1 MLDFITRM
9 FVVVDVDRI
18 LGAVR
23 VVIKRLEK
31 LSVVKNR
38 RINNN
43 QRLNE
48 QIVATVQADVKELNK
63 ADNLAKKLKELL
75 EV

>member
-1 MLDFITRM
+1 MLDFVTRM

-18 LGAVR
+18 VGAVR
-23 VVIKRLEK
+23 VVIRRLEK
-31 LSVVKNR
+31 LSVIKNQ
-38 RINNN
+38 RINNH

-48 QIVATVQADVKELNK
+48 QTVALVQADVKELNK
-63 ADNLAKKLKELL
+63 ADNLVKKLKELL